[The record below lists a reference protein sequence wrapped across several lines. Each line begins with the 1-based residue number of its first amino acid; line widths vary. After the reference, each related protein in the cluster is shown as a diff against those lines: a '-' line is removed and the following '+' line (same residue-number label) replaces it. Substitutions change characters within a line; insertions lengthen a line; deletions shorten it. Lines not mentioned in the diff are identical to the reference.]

1 MFTTNNK
8 FNTMPEQVQEN
19 VNNIKSIDKFISN
32 LPKNL
37 TYRGNWVKG
46 RRYFVN
52 DVVSYDGSAYVNKSN
67 VISIN
72 PPPQDLSHWHIFIA
86 EGEQGPAGP
95 TGPQGPQGEQGPAGP
110 TGPQGPQGEQGP
122 AGPTGPQGPQGPSG
136 AGKYIL
142 IDLPSTATQGTLTQ
156 EQLEILQEDDK
167 NYIYFNNEIFILQ
180 DKQTTAGYLIY
191 SHIGLDSNS
200 DFFNK
205 CITVTTSTRGWVLSS
220 IKLASLNTVQIF
232 QALKQFEAG
241 LITNVIRNS
250 LASNNSVYKYDANSG
265 NIFGSDLVPIHL
277 KGSGYLKF
285 MTERVAMFKDIPDF
299 SNPVLLGNL
308 TSGGA
313 SITFDQYISSKF
325 KFIMLKYVYTP
336 SGGANNEISYSILP
350 VNEAISST
358 ANNYI
363 SKWSD
368 TGYFHFW
375 MDANGATRVAV
386 SPNYWRVEIYGII

>member
-1 MFTTNNK
+1 M
-8 FNTMPEQVQEN
+8 
-19 VNNIKSIDKFISN
+19 
-32 LPKNL
+32 
-37 TYRGNWVKG
+37 
-46 RRYFVN
+46 
-52 DVVSYDGSAYVNKSN
+52 
-67 VISIN
+67 
-72 PPPQDLSHWHIFIA
+72 
-86 EGEQGPAGP
+86 
-95 TGPQGPQGEQGPAGP
+95 
-110 TGPQGPQGEQGP
+110 
-122 AGPTGPQGPQGPSG
+122 
-136 AGKYIL
+136 
-142 IDLPSTATQGTLTQ
+142 
-156 EQLEILQEDDK
+156 QEDDK

-277 KGSGYLKF
+277 RGSGYLKF
-285 MTERVAMFKDIPDF
+285 MAERVAMFKDIPDF

-336 SGGANNEISYSILP
+336 SGGPNNEISYSILP

-363 SKWSD
+363 AKWSD